1 MTRTVNGR
9 TYRFPTELPGDRA
22 GDVIVV
28 GDRHTVLG
36 KSAAAHDL
44 SLLKEPLRSHG
55 GPTEETVPFIV
66 NRPLSAA
73 WAAGKAEL
81 RNFDMFDALLNGVE
95 G

>member
-1 MTRTVNGR
+1 V
-9 TYRFPTELPGDRA
+9 

-36 KSAAAHDL
+36 KSADAHDL

-73 WAAGKAEL
+73 YVTGKREL
-81 RNFDMFDALLNGVE
+81 RNFDIFDGVLNGVDR
-95 G
+95 